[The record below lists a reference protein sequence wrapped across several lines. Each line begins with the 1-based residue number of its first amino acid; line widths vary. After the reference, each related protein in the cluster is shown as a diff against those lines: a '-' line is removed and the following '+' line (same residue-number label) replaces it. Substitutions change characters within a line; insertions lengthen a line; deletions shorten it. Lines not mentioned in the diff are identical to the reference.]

1 MSLTNNYKK
10 ELLDSIPVVKA
21 MDIDIEKIEPKSLT
35 ISAPLN
41 TNINYE
47 GTAFG
52 GSLNTACVLSCY
64 LLIHHILK
72 TKGIEFNSL
81 VIQNSTIDYKMPV
94 QADFFAKS
102 SISEKSEKLLL
113 NTLEK
118 KGIGRA
124 SVVSKIQTNKD
135 NEDLVEFRARF
146 VVKK

>member
-124 SVVSKIQTNKD
+124 SVVAKIQTNKD